1 MMSVIEEHDETMSM
15 SDYNS
20 PSNSYHQ
27 KGKEEER
34 QL

>member
-20 PSNSYHQ
+20 LSNSYHQ
-27 KGKEEER
+27 KGEEER